1 MAREVGYC
9 GVLLA
14 ERAEDLQSCERLTAT
29 RVYSSCVSSYNYLGH
44 FPSSLI
50 PFSLPSLRR
59 TLHVQYLAI
68 SCFVSCIRNLRA

>member
-14 ERAEDLQSCERLTAT
+14 ERAVALQSCERLTET

-44 FPSSLI
+44 FPSCLI

-68 SCFVSCIRNLRA
+68 SCLVSCSWNLPA